1 MPQNFINNHINRRL
15 ADHYGSRRGFALSW
29 WYRML
34 YLFGRY
40 RGYRQVD
47 WNSVERL
54 VFFCKGNICRSAY
67 AEAVAQS
74 QGIEAIS
81 CGIDTIDG
89 GSANEGAIRAA
100 TTKGI
105 DLGGHRTTPIAS
117 MTFKKGDLLVTME
130 PWQAEY
136 LKQELVNGSRCTL
149 LGLWG
154 APLNPYIHD
163 PFGNANAYFN
173 NCFNYIEK
181 AVYEV
186 TRQIKESK

>member
-1 MPQNFINNHINRRL
+1 MPQNFINNHINYRL
-15 ADHYGSRRGFALSW
+15 GDRYGSRRGFVLNW

-54 VFFCKGNICRSAY
+54 VFVCKGNICRSPY

-74 QGIEAIS
+74 LGVVSTS
-81 CGIDTIDG
+81 CGIDTING
-89 GSANEGAIRAA
+89 APANADAICVA
-100 TTKGI
+100 TEKGI
-105 DLGGHRTTPIAS
+105 SMMGHKTKPIQSLGL
-117 MTFKKGDLLVTME
+117 KKGDLLIAME

-136 LKQELVNGSRCTL
+136 LKQKLVKGSQGTL

-154 APLNPYIHD
+154 APVIPYIHD
-163 PFGNANAYFN
+163 PFGNATAYFN

-181 AVYEV
+181 AVYEIV
-186 TRQIKESK
+186 RQIKKSK

>member
-54 VFFCKGNICRSAY
+54 VFVCKGNICRSAY

-74 QGIEAIS
+74 QDIEAIS

-89 GSANEGAIRAA
+89 APANEDAIRAA
-100 TTKGI
+100 TIKGI
-105 DLGGHRTTPIAS
+105 DLRGHRTTPIAS
-117 MTFKKGDLLVTME
+117 MTLRKGDLLIAME

-136 LKQELVNGSRCTL
+136 LKQKLVKGSQCTL

-154 APLNPYIHD
+154 APVNPHIHD
-163 PFGNANAYFN
+163 PFGNTTAYFN
-173 NCFNYIEK
+173 SCFNYIET

-186 TRQIKESK
+186 VRQIKKSK